1 MAKIIIASSN
11 DLILAIIMTSHR
23 QQGFRDFKF
32 GIRGRRRKDT
42 RAAGSDRNTLRGE
55 PASV

>member
-1 MAKIIIASSN
+1 
-11 DLILAIIMTSHR
+11 MTSHR